1 MAGNGTQRSFPNEI
15 LIRDGDYVRLTD
27 IDTAGYLFA
36 KGLNVE
42 YAHKATRYK
51 FEISLYDPEHK
62 AEAWA
67 IEFVNSCC
75 AKTCSGIRRLKS
87 VVHKFHGS
95 PDRKNGQA
103 PGTMRDSNR

>member
-1 MAGNGTQRSFPNEI
+1 MADSGTQQGLSNEI
-15 LIRDGDYVRLTD
+15 LVRDGDHVRLTD

-36 KGLNVE
+36 KGLYVE

-62 AEAWA
+62 AEELA

-95 PDRKNGQA
+95 PGRKNGQA
-103 PGTMRDSNR
+103 PGAMRDSNI